1 MSGPLRPLTRLLE
14 FSRPR
19 HRSGTPATKL
29 FHNVAAA
36 RDVTRFAE
44 GDRVLIDGS
53 KLTFP
58 LARNARF
65 DLGKGQLQLNDII
78 GKPVT
83 SAYIRSSKGSLHR
96 VELPSLEDYVTLT
109 PRLVTPVY
117 ASYAS
122 TIVSLLDI
130 HPRPFAEEHAT
141 NGSLPRIDILEAG
154 TGHGSLTLHLARAIA
169 AANPPPPTAE
179 LPKSRQYSDP
189 TAVTPSAPA
198 EPESAET
205 PTATSALTQTWSQ
218 WKSSRRAVIHTIEA
232 VPSYSSHAE
241 KIVRGF
247 RRGIYWPH
255 VDFYTS
261 SLQDWLVHHSHG
273 DTGQAEYL
281 DYVCLDMPGVH
292 EQLRHVAPAMKD
304 NGRLLVFV
312 PSITQIG
319 DCVRVIAEE
328 GLGLEMGKV
337 LELGEG
343 ISSGR
348 KWDVRIVKPRK
359 GSASVVNGGEEKIGS
374 ASVVNAGEETDG
386 SATLTNGEEE
396 REVSETEPIAV
407 DPPESE
413 PRDHE
418 RTDASEP
425 GTPSEPASEG
435 EVQNLPTPPPLP
447 LPTFGGQTPVMIC
460 RPLVGERTFGG
471 GFIALFRKISPASAA
486 AAAEWRQSQTG
497 RAKKR
502 NR

>member
-1 MSGPLRPLTRLLE
+1 MSGLLRPLIRLLG
-14 FSRPR
+14 FSRLQ
-19 HRSGTPATKL
+19 HRSGIPATKL
-29 FHNVAAA
+29 FHNAAAA

-53 KLTFP
+53 RLTFP
-58 LARNARF
+58 LARNAKF
-65 DLGKGQLQLNDII
+65 DLAKGQLQLNDII

-83 SAYIRSSKGSLHR
+83 STFVRSSKGGLHR

-117 ASYAS
+117 SSYAS

-130 HPRPFAEEHAT
+130 HPEPVAEEHAG
-141 NGSLPRIDILEAG
+141 NDSPPRIDILEAG

-169 AANPPPPTAE
+169 AANPSPPTAE
-179 LPKSRQYSDP
+179 LPKCRLYGDL
-189 TAVTPSAPA
+189 TAVTPSTPA
-198 EPESAET
+198 EHERSEA
-205 PTATSALTQTWSQ
+205 PTSTSTLTQTWSQ
-218 WKSSRRAVIHTIEA
+218 WKSSRRAVIHTVEA
-232 VPSYSSHAE
+232 VPSYSTHAE

-247 RRGIYWPH
+247 RRGLYWPH

-261 SLQDWLVHHSHG
+261 SLQDWLVQHSHG
-273 DTGQAEYL
+273 NTGQAEYL

-319 DCVRVIAEE
+319 ECVRVIAEE

-359 GSASVVNGGEEKIGS
+359 GSASLVHEGEEKRGS
-374 ASVVNAGEETDG
+374 ASPLNSEEKEDG
-386 SATLTNGEEE
+386 D
-396 REVSETEPIAV
+396 ETEPVAV
-407 DPPESE
+407 ETP
-413 PRDHE
+413 
-418 RTDASEP
+418 ASELTDSEGDDVSGP
-425 GTPSEPASEG
+425 ETPSEPASDR
-435 EVQNLPTPPPLP
+435 EVENLPTSPPLP
-447 LPTFGGQTPVMIC
+447 TSKDQAPVMIC

-471 GFIALFRKISPASAA
+471 GFVALFRKISLTSVAA
-486 AAAEWRQSQTG
+486 ATEWRQSQTG